1 MQIPIL
7 KSTYKSLTE
16 KIAET
21 KKEID
26 QNSKDIGK
34 AAALGDLKENSAY
47 HSAKERQVLLLE
59 RMQRLKGYLNCSVVD
74 LSSSEPERASFGT
87 AVTVVDSATDEERMF
102 NLIGPAE
109 FELEV
114 MSDMVTIGAPVARL
128 LIGKKIGDTVDFRFG
143 SNQWSGIVKAIR
155 GLE

>member
-16 KIAET
+16 KIKDT

-26 QNSKDIGK
+26 QNSRDIGK

-59 RMQRLKGYLNCSVVD
+59 RMQRLKSYMNCSVVD

-87 AVTVVDSATDEERMF
+87 AVTVVDSDTKEERKF

-114 MSDMVTIGAPVARL
+114 MSDMATIGAPVARL

-143 SNQWSGIVKAIR
+143 ANQWSGVVTAIR